1 MIGSRVVSPS
11 EGNETRR
18 DGSQGFGVFHST
30 EEVGELHPAGPG
42 GGKGTPVYSTM
53 EGNVTRTP
61 SLENTSTKLHR
72 IATLA
77 REIRVEPLR
86 TLSHYI
92 DVQFLTDA
100 FRRTRKDGA
109 VGVDGQTA
117 QEYEQDLETNLQEL
131 LNRAKSG
138 TYRAPPVRRVEIPK
152 GNGATRPIGIP
163 TFEDKVLQRAVSMIL
178 GAIYEESF
186 EEFSYGFR
194 PHRSAHQALEI
205 IRRQTAHLYGGWVV
219 EVDIRGFFDN
229 LDHRHLREVLN
240 KRVGDGVIQRLVGKW
255 LNAGVM
261 CNQELVYPDKGTP
274 QGGVISP
281 ILANI
286 YLDEVVDKWWSQTIV
301 PRLTG
306 RGIMVR
312 YADDNTP
319 RDSGKDKVMLLEHR
333 RDARRMMRV
342 LPKRFG
348 RYGLELHPEKTRM
361 LRFEPPNKRGHYPD
375 DDPPGP
381 SSTFAFLGFTFY
393 WRRTHRGKWR
403 VNMKTAKDRLRRTL
417 TRFNLWMKRNRHLPV
432 RTQHAYLAR
441 ALTGHYAYY
450 GVTGNGKALASVH
463 HHISRI
469 WRNWLSRRNR
479 SGLMPWSDF
488 HRILRHYPLPPPRIV
503 HRTYCRANL

>member
-1 MIGSRVVSPS
+1 MTGSRVVSPS
-11 EGNETRR
+11 EGNETKR
-18 DGSQGFGVFHST
+18 DGNQGFGVFHST
-30 EEVGELHPAGPG
+30 EEAGELHPAGPG

-53 EGNVTRTP
+53 EGNVTETP
-61 SLENTSTKLHR
+61 SSENTSTKLHR

-77 REIRVEPLR
+77 REIRDERLS
-86 TLSHYI
+86 TLSYHI
-92 DVQFLTDA
+92 DVAFLTEA

-117 QEYEQDLETNLQEL
+117 QEYEQDLESNLRDL

-178 GAIYEESF
+178 EAIYEQSF
-186 EEFSYGFR
+186 EDFSYGFR
-194 PHRSAHQALEI
+194 PQRSAHQALESVS
-205 IRRQTAHLYGGWVV
+205 RQVAHMYGGWVV
-219 EVDIRGFFDN
+219 EVDIRNFFDN

-261 CNQELVYPDKGTP
+261 TNQELVYPNKGTP

-286 YLDEVVDKWWSQTIV
+286 YLDEVVDKWWSLTVV
-301 PRLTG
+301 PRLAG

-312 YADDNTP
+312 YADDMI
-319 RDSGKDKVMLLEHR
+319 MLFEHR

-348 RYGLELHPEKTRM
+348 SYGLELHPEKTRM
-361 LRFEPPNKRGHYPD
+361 VRFEPADKRGNYPD

-381 SSTFAFLGFTFY
+381 TGTFDFLGFTLY

-403 VNMKTAKDRLRRTL
+403 VNKKTAKDRLRRTL
-417 TRFNLWMKRNRHLPV
+417 KRFNLWMKRNRHLPV

-463 HHISRI
+463 HHISRM

-479 SGLMPWSDF
+479 CGLMPWKDF
-488 HRILRHYPLPPPRIV
+488 LRILRHYPLPPPRIV
-503 HRTYCRANL
+503 HSAYRRANL